1 MSDTLAEVMAN
12 RKRTF
17 RSGRLSEQVVAE
29 LERMISD
36 EFPGPGRLL
45 PREGELGERFGVSRI
60 VIREAMKI
68 LEERGLVDVRAGR
81 GTCTVSPSPEKVKQ
95 SLLRLFIDQPI
106 PALEEME
113 RMLELRGILEE
124 TVATLAAVRATAEDL
139 AEVESGLNDMARA
152 TSVDEVICGDL
163 RFHAAVAR
171 GAHNHYFEMVIDPL
185 TEAFV
190 QQMKLTDP
198 QNAGIELHRH
208 VLEAIR
214 TRNQVAARQAVR
226 RLMKQTL
233 EDTRR
238 ALRTLEDTAPRNSRE

>member
-1 MSDTLAEVMAN
+1 MLAEVIAN

-17 RSGRLSEQVVAE
+17 RSGRLSKQVVAE
-29 LERMISD
+29 LESMISE

-45 PREGELGERFGVSRI
+45 PKEEELGERFGVSRI

-68 LEERGLVDVRAGR
+68 LEDRGLVDVRAGR

-106 PALEEME
+106 PTLEEME

-139 AEVESGLNDMARA
+139 AEIESGLNDMARA

-198 QNAGIELHRH
+198 QNAGIELHRRI
-208 VLEAIR
+208 LEAIR

-238 ALRTLEDTAPRNSRE
+238 ALRTLEETAPRNSRE